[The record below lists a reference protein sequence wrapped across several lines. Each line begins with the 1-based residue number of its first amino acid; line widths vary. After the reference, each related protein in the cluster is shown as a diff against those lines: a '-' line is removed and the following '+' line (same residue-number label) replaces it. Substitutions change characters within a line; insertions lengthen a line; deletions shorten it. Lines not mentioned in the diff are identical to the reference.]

1 MQYFVISTDIVEEK
15 IFSCMVVMFQTSQQI
30 QDFSHLFYLQLTH
43 FLSIQIQDLGIK
55 NQKSQLQELRYSM
68 NIEITLVYTQWRVH
82 FVVMTKVL
90 LQNIT
95 FLLKI

>member
-1 MQYFVISTDIVEEK
+1 
-15 IFSCMVVMFQTSQQI
+15 MVVMFQISQQI